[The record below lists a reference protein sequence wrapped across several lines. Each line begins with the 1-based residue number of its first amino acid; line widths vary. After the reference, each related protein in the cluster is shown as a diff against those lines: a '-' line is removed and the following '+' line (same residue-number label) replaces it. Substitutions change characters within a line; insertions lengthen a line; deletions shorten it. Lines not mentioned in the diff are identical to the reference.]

1 MPSSIRVALAQ
12 LNPTVGDVAG
22 NRKRILTAAEH
33 AAQAEADLLVTPE
46 LSLLGY
52 PPRDLLRRDTF
63 VDAGLTALDSLAEET
78 PLPTIVGVADRNPTE
93 TGRAVRNVA
102 ALVQDGGIRAKGVKR
117 LLPTYDVF
125 DEQRYFEAGS
135 TPTVADVAGVT
146 VGLSVCEDA
155 WNQYAVDGLRRYDT
169 DPMADLATAGAD
181 LLCNISAS
189 PFHLGKAAE
198 REALFAGH
206 AQAAA
211 QPVVFTNQVGAND
224 ELTFDGSSFV
234 LGPDG
239 DPWARAAD
247 WEEDLLITDI
257 PVDPTAPAPTD
268 RSLAPPPSSMAEE
281 ARRAIRT
288 GIRDYVH
295 KSGFD
300 DVIVGMS
307 GGVDSTVATVLAAEA
322 LGPDHV
328 LGVAMPTRYTAD
340 ASTEDAR
347 RTADTLGIEFEVI
360 PVENT
365 FGAFMDQLGPVFDG
379 YEEDETEEN
388 VQARVRGT
396 TLMALSNKFNA
407 LVLTPDNKSES
418 TVGYCTLYGDM
429 VGALAPLG
437 DCLKGLVY
445 DLATILDTDPDAR
458 FDGSPVPNRVV
469 ERPPSAELR
478 EDQTDQEDLP
488 PYDVIDPIARGY
500 IEDRLDRQELIAA
513 GHDPETVDRVLGLLH
528 RSEYKRWQEV
538 PLIRVTN
545 QAFGMG
551 WQYPLAASYDT
562 LNK

>member
-1 MPSSIRVALAQ
+1 MQPSLRVACAQ
-12 LNPTVGDVAG
+12 LNPTVGDVTG
-22 NRKRILTAAEH
+22 NRERILDAAER
-33 AAQAEADLLVTPE
+33 AAEAGADLLVTPE

-52 PPRDLLRRDTF
+52 PPRDLLRRDAV
-63 VDAGLTALDSLAEET
+63 VDAGLAALDSLADAV
-78 PLPTIVGVADRNPTE
+78 PLPTVVGVADRNPG

-102 ALVQDGGIRAKGVKR
+102 ALVHDGEVHASAVKR

-125 DEQRYFEAGS
+125 DESRYFEAGDA
-135 TPTVADVAGVT
+135 PTTVEVAGAT

-155 WNQYAVDGLRRYDT
+155 WNETAVDGTRRYDA
-169 DPMADLATAGAD
+169 DPIADLADAGAD
-181 LLCNISAS
+181 LLVNVSAS
-189 PFHLGKAAE
+189 PFHLGKGAE

-206 AQAAA
+206 ATRNDR
-211 QPVVFTNQVGAND
+211 PVVFVNQVGAND
-224 ELTFDGSSFV
+224 ELTFDGGSFV

-239 DPWARAAD
+239 DPWARATD
-247 WEEDLLITDI
+247 WAADLLV
-257 PVDPTAPAPTD
+257 VDVPLDGAAPDPAD
-268 RSLAPPPSSMAEE
+268 RPLAAPPESRAEE
-281 ARRAIRT
+281 ARRAIRV

-295 KSGFD
+295 KSGFE
-300 DVIVGMS
+300 DVVVGMS

-347 RTADTLGIEFEVI
+347 RTAETLGIGFEVV
-360 PVENT
+360 PVEGT

-379 YEEDETEEN
+379 YERDETEEN
-388 VQARVRGT
+388 VQARIRGT
-396 TLMALSNKFNA
+396 TLMALSNKFDA

-437 DCLKGLVY
+437 DCLKELVY
-445 DLATILDTDPDAR
+445 DLAAR
-458 FDGSPVPNRVV
+458 LNEAPHPSFDGPPVPDRVV

-478 EDQTDQEDLP
+478 EDQTDADDLP
-488 PYDVIDPIARGY
+488 PYDVIDPIARDY
-500 IEDRLDRQELIAA
+500 VEERMDREALVEA
-513 GHDPETVDRVLGLLH
+513 GHDPDAVDRVLTLLH

-538 PLIRVTN
+538 PLLRVTR

-551 WQYPLAASYDT
+551 WRYPLAARYDAV
-562 LNK
+562 KE

>member
-1 MPSSIRVALAQ
+1 MQASLRVALAQ

-22 NRKRILTAAEH
+22 NRERIEAAADR
-33 AAQAEADLLVTPE
+33 AAAADADLLVTPE

-52 PPRDLLRRDTF
+52 PPRDLLRRDAL
-63 VDAGLTALDSLAEET
+63 VDAGLDALDALADEVA
-78 PLPTIVGVADRNPTE
+78 LPTVVGVADRNPG

-102 ALVQDGGIRAKGVKR
+102 ALLAGGEVDARGIKR

-125 DEQRYFEAGS
+125 DESRYFEAGDG
-135 TPTVADVAGVT
+135 PTTVEVAGAT
-146 VGLSVCEDA
+146 VGLSVCEDG
-155 WNQYAVDGLRRYDT
+155 WNETAVDGTRRYDA
-169 DPMADLATAGAD
+169 DPMADLADAGAD
-181 LLCNISAS
+181 LLVNVSAS
-189 PFHLGKAAE
+189 PFHLGKGRE
-198 REALFAGH
+198 RETLFAGH
-206 AQAAA
+206 ARRNGL
-211 QPVVFTNQVGAND
+211 PVVFCNQVGAND
-224 ELTFDGSSFV
+224 ELTFDGASFV

-239 DPWARAAD
+239 DPWARATD
-247 WEEDLLITDI
+247 WETDLLV
-257 PVDPTAPAPTD
+257 VDVPLDGSAPDPED
-268 RSLAPPPSSMAEE
+268 RPLAAPPERHAEQ

-295 KSGFD
+295 KSGFE

-347 RTADTLGIEFEVI
+347 RTAETLGIEFEVV
-360 PVENT
+360 PVEET

-379 YEEDETEEN
+379 YERDETEEN

-396 TLMALSNKFNA
+396 TLMALSNKFDA

-437 DCLKGLVY
+437 DCLKELVY
-445 DLATILDTDPDAR
+445 DLAAVVDDDPDPR
-458 FDGSPVPNRVV
+458 FDGPPVPDRVV

-478 EDQTDQEDLP
+478 EDQTDADDLP
-488 PYDVIDPIARGY
+488 PYDVIDPIARDY
-500 IEDRLDRQELIAA
+500 IEERMDRQELLEA
-513 GHDPETVDRVLGLLH
+513 GHDPDAVDRVLTLLH

-538 PLIRVTN
+538 PLLRVTK

-551 WQYPLAASYDT
+551 WRYPLAARYDSVWE
-562 LNK
+562 

>member
-1 MPSSIRVALAQ
+1 MQASLRVALAQ

-22 NRKRILTAAEH
+22 NRERIESAAARAAE
-33 AAQAEADLLVTPE
+33 ADADLLVTPE

-52 PPRDLLRRDTF
+52 PPRDLLRRDAL
-63 VDAGLTALDSLAEET
+63 VDAGLEALDSLAT
-78 PLPTIVGVADRNPTE
+78 GLPLPAVVGVADRNPG
-93 TGRAVRNVA
+93 TGRALRNVA
-102 ALVQDGGIRAKGVKR
+102 VLVADGGVRATGVKR

-125 DEQRYFEAGS
+125 DESRYFEPGDG
-135 TPTVADVAGVT
+135 PTTAEVAGVT
-146 VGLSVCEDA
+146 VGLSVCEDG
-155 WNQYAVDGLRRYDT
+155 WNETAVDGTRRYDA
-169 DPMADLATAGAD
+169 DPMADLAGAGAD
-181 LLCNISAS
+181 LLVNVSAS
-189 PFHLGKAAE
+189 PFHLGKGAE

-206 AQAAA
+206 ATRNDC
-211 QPVVFTNQVGAND
+211 PVVFANQVGAND
-224 ELTFDGSSFV
+224 ELTFDGGSFV
-234 LGPDG
+234 LDPDG
-239 DPWARAAD
+239 DPWARATD
-247 WEEDLLITDI
+247 WDEDLLV
-257 PVDPTAPAPTD
+257 VDVPIGGSAPAPED
-268 RSLAPPPSSMAEE
+268 RPLATPPEHHAES

-295 KSGFD
+295 KSGFE

-307 GGVDSTVATVLAAEA
+307 GGVDSTVAAVLAAEA

-347 RTADTLGIEFEVI
+347 CTAETLGIDFEVV
-360 PVENT
+360 PVEET

-379 YEEDETEEN
+379 YEQDETEEN

-396 TLMALSNKFNA
+396 TLMALSNKFDA

-437 DCLKGLVY
+437 DCLKDLVY
-445 DLATILDTDPDAR
+445 DLAAVLNDDPDPR
-458 FDGSPVPNRVV
+458 FDGPPVPDRVV

-478 EDQTDQEDLP
+478 EDQTDADDLP
-488 PYDVIDPIARGY
+488 PYDVIDPIARDY
-500 IEDRLDRQELIAA
+500 IEGRMDCGELVAA
-513 GHDPETVDRVLGLLH
+513 GHDPDAVDRVLTLLH

-538 PLIRVTN
+538 PLLRVTS

-551 WQYPLAASYDT
+551 WRYPLAAKYDSVWE
-562 LNK
+562 